1 MAEDLQEKATK
12 ETLKRIIDNNIN
24 IPERAKLELK
34 MIIESEHS
42 HEKNITS
49 LFVIYVQY
57 DMK

>member
-34 MIIESEHS
+34 MIRESEHS
-42 HEKNITS
+42 PEKI
-49 LFVIYVQY
+49 LQACLLY
-57 DMK
+57 ML

>member
-1 MAEDLQEKATK
+1 MAEDLQETATK

-42 HEKNITS
+42 PEKI
-49 LFVIYVQY
+49 LQACLLYMLQY